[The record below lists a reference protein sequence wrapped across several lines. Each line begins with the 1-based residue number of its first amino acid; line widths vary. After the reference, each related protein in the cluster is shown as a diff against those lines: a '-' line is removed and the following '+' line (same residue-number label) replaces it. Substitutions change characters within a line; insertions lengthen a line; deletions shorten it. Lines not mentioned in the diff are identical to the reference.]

1 VKRKF
6 LVYCLSFLTIPL
18 SATEVGDTLVQQSKN
33 SLSVLKLN
41 GGFSFLTSKVEVG
54 DKTYSFQPGWDYM
67 IECELLEESE
77 NGVGKGWGLVFKGNK
92 AYIGGE
98 NKFNLYYFGI
108 NRIWWDS
115 FGKNNRWRWEAAVG
129 GGFCLYKDKTN
140 WDSNGFYRNYLSP
153 STYIGLGIL
162 LKAGCEY
169 RITNHFGLGL
179 EMNNFLHFFFD
190 DALKAQQEKTL
201 LTGFVTS
208 GLTLGLR
215 FYF

>member
-1 VKRKF
+1 MKRKL
-6 LVYCLSFLTIPL
+6 LVCCLTFLTIPL
-18 SATEVGDTLVQQSKN
+18 SATEVDDTLVKQSKKGF
-33 SLSVLKLN
+33 SVLKLN

-92 AYIGGE
+92 TFVGGA
-98 NKFNLYYFGI
+98 NKFNLYHFGI

-115 FGKNNRWRWEAAVG
+115 FGKNNRWRWETAIG
-129 GGFCLYKDKTN
+129 GGACFYKDRTN
-140 WDSNGFYRNYLSP
+140 YGYYRTYLNQSM
-153 STYIGLGIL
+153 YIGIGIL

-179 EMNNFLHFFFD
+179 EMNDFLHLFFD
-190 DALKAQQEKTL
+190 DAMKTQREKTL
-201 LTGFVTS
+201 LTGFYTS

-215 FYF
+215 FYL

>member
-1 VKRKF
+1 MKRKL
-6 LVYCLSFLTIPL
+6 LVCCLTFLTIPL
-18 SATEVGDTLVQQSKN
+18 SATEVDDTLVKQSKKGF
-33 SLSVLKLN
+33 SVLKLN

-54 DKTYSFQPGWDYM
+54 DESYSFQPGLDYM
-67 IECELLEESE
+67 IECELREKSE
-77 NGVGKGWGLVFKGNK
+77 NGVGKGWGLVLKGNK
-92 AYIGGE
+92 TYIGGA
-98 NKFNLYYFGI
+98 NKFDLYHFGI
-108 NRIWWDS
+108 NRIWWNS

-129 GGFCLYKDKTN
+129 GGVCLYNDKTN
-140 WDSNGFYRNYLSP
+140 RDRYIETFQNP
-153 STYIGLGIL
+153 YIGIGVL

-190 DALKAQQEKTL
+190 DAMKAQREKTL

-208 GLTLGLR
+208 GLSLGLR